1 MYYRAMCVFFSLWL
15 FLKNMNGMCL
25 YSFLL
30 PQFCNMIWTNFIK
43 ISIWI
48 FMGISCR
55 VIFNIMMIEMMMRHE
70 SLYMSYINILFS
82 NNSLYSMHNI
92 WYNDTLYIINVHHT
106 SLLFNF
112 SILCLCMYMYW
123 YIYIY
128 LLRFSTF

>member
-15 FLKNMNGMCL
+15 FLKNTNGMCL